1 MSDYKV
7 VFRED
12 SQSDNATGIMWEE
25 NCPILIE
32 AIQVSRD
39 VQTGEAYLQLKFRN
53 VSSEEVCSLKAT
65 AIATFENGEREDVEI
80 VLLDADVEPG
90 KIRKPAPIL
99 LKRGDVSEVSVKICA
114 LKLPSGD
121 WKSTKETIPVPR
133 PKQARLSDKA
143 QTERSLQWHPKPSDS
158 KMLHKDFALDKEID
172 DRESWWVCP
181 CGQLNVN
188 REDCL
193 LCNTPKTFW
202 REHPADNDRLEK
214 EADERAE
221 KEAEERAL
229 QEAEQKERAKKNK
242 RIRRIVLTT
251 SLIVVAVILAIV
263 AVFQIVRCVV
273 PGAYVVTRCT
283 TTDSKGNK
291 ETIEYELDD
300 RGNVVKEIEDGG
312 KSEWTHER
320 NDYGVVTGTPYNDEY
335 YFVVESVDDSGQP
348 TKIKRYLVIESVDDN
363 GQSTK
368 IKAQM
373 EECNIEWFGE
383 GKIRSIEWTSYDDP
397 TCFSSASY
405 NENGELLAS
414 DYGHSDHTVDHASYS
429 YEYDSNGR
437 VIADTETTES
447 EYEYQGVPHSY
458 SYDITSKYT
467 YDNHGNV
474 IRAESERGTS
484 VTEWE
489 YTYVMNPSPAAMV
502 KSRCFLGQERLLSP
516 PF

>member
-214 EADERAE
+214 RRT
-221 KEAEERAL
+221 K
-229 QEAEQKERAKKNK
+229 EQKK
-242 RIRRIVLTT
+242 RQR
-251 SLIVVAVILAIV
+251 
-263 AVFQIVRCVV
+263 
-273 PGAYVVTRCT
+273 
-283 TTDSKGNK
+283 
-291 ETIEYELDD
+291 
-300 RGNVVKEIEDGG
+300 
-312 KSEWTHER
+312 
-320 NDYGVVTGTPYNDEY
+320 
-335 YFVVESVDDSGQP
+335 
-348 TKIKRYLVIESVDDN
+348 
-363 GQSTK
+363 
-368 IKAQM
+368 
-373 EECNIEWFGE
+373 
-383 GKIRSIEWTSYDDP
+383 
-397 TCFSSASY
+397 
-405 NENGELLAS
+405 
-414 DYGHSDHTVDHASYS
+414 
-429 YEYDSNGR
+429 
-437 VIADTETTES
+437 
-447 EYEYQGVPHSY
+447 
-458 SYDITSKYT
+458 
-467 YDNHGNV
+467 
-474 IRAESERGTS
+474 SERCRKPSRRKERKRTS
-484 VTEWE
+484 E
-489 YTYVMNPSPAAMV
+489 SGASCSLRA
-502 KSRCFLGQERLLSP
+502 
-516 PF
+516 

>member
-12 SQSDNATGIMWEE
+12 SQNDNAIGIMWEE

-32 AIQVSRD
+32 AIQVSRN

-53 VSSEEVCSLKAT
+53 IGSEEVCSFKAT
-65 AIATFENGEREDVEI
+65 ATATFENGESEDVEI
-80 VLLDADVEPG
+80 TLLDADVEPG
-90 KIRKPAPIL
+90 KTRKPAPIL
-99 LKRGDVSEVSVKICA
+99 LKRGDVSEVSVKICS

-143 QTERSLQWHPKPSDS
+143 QTERSLQWHPNPSDS

-188 REDCL
+188 RKDCL

-221 KEAEERAL
+221 KEAEKRAL
-229 QEAEQKERAKKNK
+229 QEAEQRERAKKNK
-242 RIRRIVLTT
+242 RIRRIVLTA
-251 SLIVVAVILAIV
+251 SLVVVAVILAIV

-283 TTDSKGNK
+283 TTDSKGSKN
-291 ETIEYELDD
+291 TIEYELDD

-312 KSEWTHER
+312 KSECTYER
-320 NDYGVVTGTPYNDEY
+320 DDYGVVTRMDDNEFVVESVDDDGQPTKIRC
-335 YFVVESVDDSGQP
+335 YFVVESVDLDGQP
-348 TKIKRYLVIESVDDN
+348 IKIKSQTR
-363 GQSTK
+363 
-368 IKAQM
+368 
-373 EECNIEWFGE
+373 ECNIEWFGE

-397 TCFSSASY
+397 TRFSSDSY

-414 DYGHSDHTVDHASYS
+414 DYGHSDHTVDHDSYS
-429 YEYDSNGR
+429 YEYDPSGR
-437 VIADTETTES
+437 VIADTETV
-447 EYEYQGVPHSY
+447 EYDYQGVPHSY
-458 SYDITSKYT
+458 DITTKYT

-474 IRAESERGTS
+474 IRAELERGTS

>member
-12 SQSDNATGIMWEE
+12 SQSDNAIGIMWEE

-32 AIQVSRD
+32 AIQVSRN

-53 VSSEEVCSLKAT
+53 IGSEEVCSLKAT

-99 LKRGDVSEVSVKICA
+99 LKRGDVSEVSVKICS

-188 REDCL
+188 RKDCL

-229 QEAEQKERAKKNK
+229 QEAEQRERAKKNK

-283 TTDSKGNK
+283 TTDSKGDK

-312 KSEWTHER
+312 KSECTYER
-320 NDYGVVTGTPYNDEY
+320 DDYGVVTKMDDSYH
-335 YFVVESVDDSGQP
+335 FVVESVDGDGQP
-348 TKIKRYLVIESVDDN
+348 IKIKSQTR
-363 GQSTK
+363 
-368 IKAQM
+368 
-373 EECNIEWFGE
+373 ECNIEWFGE

-397 TCFSSASY
+397 TWFSRASY
-405 NENGELLAS
+405 NENGELLVS
-414 DYGHSDHTVDHASYS
+414 DYESDDFIDHESYS
-429 YEYDSNGR
+429 YEYDSTGR